1 MSQSEPQPLGAGA
14 SRETVLVTRG
24 LSKSY
29 RTGHIVQGRRPA
41 LVDLDLELLRG
52 EILGYVG
59 PNGSGK
65 TTTFKLLMGLVRP
78 DRGEARIL
86 GEPLASRAW
95 RQRAGYLPEHPYLYD
110 YLTPAEYLDYAG
122 RLFGIARDARRRR
135 ARELLSLVGL
145 ERSADV
151 PMRRF
156 SKGMLQRAGLAQAL
170 VNDPELLFLDEPMS
184 GLDPVGRRLVRDLI
198 LDLRRSGKTVLFST
212 HILSDAETLCD
223 RVAVLRSGRLL
234 SVGPLGEL
242 LRLDATHLE
251 LFAAGIAGDAPG
263 LEAARRV
270 ETVGDRLRLEVEEG
284 SLGRVVTAIEAA
296 GGRVLGVQS
305 VRRTLEDYFFEE
317 LGGARAGGSPPAG
330 AGAWGEG

>member
-1 MSQSEPQPLGAGA
+1 MVRAEAEPAGAGA
-14 SRETVLVTRG
+14 SPEPVLVTRG

-29 RTGHIVQGRRPA
+29 RTGHILQGRRPA
-41 LVDLDLELLRG
+41 LVDLDLQLLRG

-78 DRGEARIL
+78 DRGEVLIL

-95 RQRAGYLPEHPYLYD
+95 RMRAGYLPEHPYLYD
-110 YLTPAEYLDYAG
+110 YLTAAEYLDYCG
-122 RLFGIARDARRRR
+122 RLFGLERATRRRR
-135 ARELLSLVGL
+135 ALELLSRVGL
-145 ERSADV
+145 EDSADV

-198 LDLRRSGKTVLFST
+198 LSLRKAGKTVLFST

-223 RVAVLRSGRLL
+223 RVAVLRGGRLL
-234 SVGPLGEL
+234 NVGPLGEL
-242 LRLDATHLE
+242 LRLDVTHLE
-251 LFAAGIAGDAPG
+251 LLASGVAADAPG
-263 LEAARRV
+263 LELVPAASPWAIACDSRSRR
-270 ETVGDRLRLEVEEG
+270 
-284 SLGRVVTAIEAA
+284 
-296 GGRVLGVQS
+296 
-305 VRRTLEDYFFEE
+305 
-317 LGGARAGGSPPAG
+317 ARSARS
-330 AGAWGEG
+330 